1 MADSSGPI
9 PIDPQTK
16 KIDNENGN
24 SHRKDSALGQAL
36 KISGIYFLI
45 GSLWIILSDKIVG
58 ALFPNVE
65 VLTAVNIAKGWFYV
79 FATAA
84 LLFFLTHAEFLRV
97 IESKNSIRQI
107 NASLEQSNTLFSA
120 ILESSPD
127 MVFFAL
133 DQEYRY
139 TAFNRRHQENALL
152 LWKNDIAVG
161 REYFGGSISDTQ
173 REEMKK
179 YFDRTLAGEYFNVVE
194 ESGSDRE
201 AMTYWQMYFSPI
213 KNAESRT
220 IGLTCFTMNITALKR
235 AQEKNVFLSYHD
247 MLTNLY
253 NRRFYEESL
262 ARMERDE
269 VLPISVILGDLNGLK
284 LVNDAFGHRTG
295 DEILRQAADAL
306 RSACRKEDII
316 ARWGGDEFIIL
327 LPGLDS
333 LSAEKTVERIKKE
346 CEVRNVRSIPIDISF
361 GWYTRTDPSEDMKT
375 LLKNAE
381 DIMFKNKII
390 ESRSMRSHTIRVI
403 MNTLHEKNPREEAHS
418 SRVGDLCKKI
428 GEAMELTDQQLR
440 TLHLIGFLHDIGK
453 IAIDEQILNKPGR
466 LNEEEFDQIK
476 MHPEIGCR
484 IIRSSYEVAEIS
496 EGILSHHERW
506 NGTGYPKGL
515 KGEEIPLF
523 SRIIAVADSFD
534 AMTSVRTYRN
544 SLSAEDA
551 GAEIR
556 RCAGTMYDPA
566 IADLFVDKVL
576 PTLESTPDE
585 DTRS

>member
-1 MADSSGPI
+1 MADSSGSNR
-9 PIDPQTK
+9 IDPQTK
-16 KIDNENGN
+16 TIDNESGL
-24 SHRKDSALGQAL
+24 SDHKDSALGQAL

-65 VLTAVNIAKGWFYV
+65 VLTTVNIAKGWFYV

-107 NASLEQSNTLFSA
+107 NGSLEQSNTLFSA

-133 DQEYRY
+133 DQDCRY
-139 TAFNRRHQENALL
+139 TAFNRRHQEDALFA
-152 LWKNDIAVG
+152 WKNDIAIG
-161 REYFGGSISDTQ
+161 QDYLAGDISVLK
-173 REEMKK
+173 RAEMKT
-179 YFDRTLAGEYFNVVE
+179 YFDRALSGEYFNVIE
-194 ESGSDRE
+194 ESGTDRE
-201 AMTYWQMYFSPI
+201 AMSYWQMYFSPI
-213 KNAESRT
+213 KNAENKT

-235 AQEKNVFLSYHD
+235 AQEKNIFLSYHD

-253 NRRFYEESL
+253 NRRYYEEYL
-262 ARMERDE
+262 ARMEREE
-269 VLPISVILGDLNGLK
+269 VLPISVIIGDLNGLK

-295 DEILRQAADAL
+295 DEIIRQAAEAL
-306 RSACRKEDII
+306 TAACRKEDII

-333 LSAEKTVERIKKE
+333 ITAEKTVERIKKE
-346 CEVRNVRSIPIDISF
+346 CEGRSVRSIPIDISF
-361 GWYTRTDPSEDMKT
+361 GWYTRSDLAEDMKT
-375 LLKNAE
+375 VLKNAE

-418 SRVGDLCKKI
+418 TRVGDLCKKI
-428 GEAMELTDQQLR
+428 GEAMELTDQQIR

-466 LNEEEFDQIK
+466 LTEEEFEQIK

-496 EGILSHHERW
+496 EGILAHHERW
-506 NGTGYPKGL
+506 NGGGYPKGL

-534 AMTSVRTYRN
+534 AMTSVRTYRH
-544 SLSAEDA
+544 SLSAQDA

-556 RCAGTMYDPA
+556 RCAGTMYDPE
-566 IADLFVDKVL
+566 IAELFVDKVL
-576 PTLESTPDE
+576 PTLEPLLME
-585 DTRS
+585 DIRS